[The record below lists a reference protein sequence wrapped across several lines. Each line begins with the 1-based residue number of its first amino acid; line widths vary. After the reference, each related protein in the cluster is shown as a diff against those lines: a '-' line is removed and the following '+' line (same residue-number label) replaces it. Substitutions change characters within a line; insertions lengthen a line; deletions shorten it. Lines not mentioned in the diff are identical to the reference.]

1 MSITVGASVVL
12 ISVLMLSGVGV
23 IVGVLVM
30 LDGFSSTVWVSGSI
44 SISIFESDEMS
55 VEPILT
61 LSGFERLFSLEIE
74 RVSGFWD
81 PQDIDKLNIIINDK
95 SLYIYFLNLTVMEIN
110 VEDMDIEAMCSISNS
125 DRVKVNN

>member
-95 SLYIYFLNLTVMEIN
+95 SLYIYFLNLTMIEI
-110 VEDMDIEAMCSISNS
+110 I
-125 DRVKVNN
+125 

>member
-12 ISVLMLSGVGV
+12 ISVLMLVGVSV
-23 IVGVLVM
+23 IVGVLVV

-44 SISIFESDEMS
+44 SISIFESDGMP

-110 VEDMDIEAMCSISNS
+110 
-125 DRVKVNN
+125 

>member
-1 MSITVGASVVL
+1 SITVGASVVL